1 MQTRIAPALLALGL
15 VITAPVDANPIDSIV
30 FFGDSL
36 SDTGNV
42 WYATGGF
49 PPPPYYQGSSGG
61 PPDFTGGQ
69 WSDYLGPSWP
79 TVLASYFGLT
89 ATPSLV
95 PGGNNHAWGGA
106 RTGVNPDPAGVPW
119 LDQQVGLYQLSGAA
133 PGPGTLLSIMIGG
146 NDVANNLG
154 DSAALAAGINSVV
167 TQVTNLW
174 SLGGREFLIAT
185 VPDIG
190 ATPTFQALD
199 QANPG
204 VAALATSWS
213 IAWNDALTNALGQLA
228 LPDARI
234 SYLDLF
240 GLLDDPEIL
249 ANFENTTD
257 ACLTTESL
265 CSDPG
270 VYLYWDS
277 FHPTSTTHRLIA
289 ERGFAA
295 LAVPEPA
302 TFAILAFALLGLG
315 LARRRV

>member
-1 MQTRIAPALLALGL
+1 MHLRIAFVLIAFGLAAG
-15 VITAPVDANPIDSIV
+15 PEANAGPIESVV

-79 TVLASYFGLT
+79 TVFASYFGLA

-95 PGGNNHAWGGA
+95 PGGNNYAWGGA
-106 RTGVNPDPAGVPW
+106 RTGVNPDPAGAPW
-119 LDQQVGLYQLSGAA
+119 LDQQVGLYQLSGAT
-133 PGPGTLLSIMIGG
+133 PGPATLFSIMIGG
-146 NDVANNLG
+146 NDVANTLG
-154 DSAALAAGINSVV
+154 DSAALAAGIESVV

-199 QANPG
+199 LQNPG
-204 VAALATSWS
+204 VAALATSWT
-213 IAWNDALTNALGQLA
+213 IAWNNALTDALGQLA
-228 LPDARI
+228 LPDARV

-240 GLLDDPEIL
+240 GMLQDPLVL

-257 ACLTTESL
+257 ACLTSVAA
-265 CSDPG
+265 CPDPS
-270 VYLYWDS
+270 VYLYWDP

-289 ERGFAA
+289 ERGLAA
-295 LAVPEPA
+295 ISVSEPA
-302 TFAILAFALLGLG
+302 TLAILSLALLALG
-315 LARRRV
+315 LSRRRA